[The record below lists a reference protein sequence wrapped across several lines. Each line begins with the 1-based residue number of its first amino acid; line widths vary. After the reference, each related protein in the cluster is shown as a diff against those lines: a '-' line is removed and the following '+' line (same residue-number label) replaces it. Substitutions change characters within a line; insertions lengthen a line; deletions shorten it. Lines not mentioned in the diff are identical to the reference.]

1 MVALVGSQL
10 GMEIF
15 PKVNAGEFQLR
26 LRGPDG
32 TRIEVTEELASQAT
46 RIIQDETRA
55 ETGADQV
62 AISVGYYGL
71 HPTSY
76 TINNMY
82 LWTRGPEEAVLR
94 VGLKKGCGLDIDRL
108 KERLRESL
116 PRRWGI
122 GIADGSAG
130 KAFPRRP
137 SPSDC
142 EGCVSPLNRPT
153 SSIRS

>member
-1 MVALVGSQL
+1 MPWRWAVVIAYLVGSRL
-10 GMEIF
+10 VIVLVGRPVGNGDL

-62 AISVGYYGL
+62 AISMGYFGL

-82 LWTRGPEEAVLR
+82 LWMRGPEEAVLR
-94 VGLKKGCGLDIDRL
+94 VGLKKESGLDIDRL
-108 KERLRESL
+108 EERCESL
-116 PRRWGI
+116 CRGAGRLVSATARR
-122 GIADGSAG
+122 
-130 KAFPRRP
+130 
-137 SPSDC
+137 
-142 EGCVSPLNRPT
+142 E
-153 SSIRS
+153 